1 MKEFRI
7 INTDQTNPHYEEK
20 KAIDG
25 GGYHQPLY
33 EFVLGAKA
41 GYLEDTSCGAF
52 GQRID
57 LVFDGLKIAC
67 INTMNGEGQNWSCKD
82 YDNADYDVIFREFE
96 KIGYVFN

>member
-1 MKEFRI
+1 MKEFRM
-7 INTDQTNPHYEEK
+7 TNLTETNLFFDERK
-20 KAIDG
+20 MADG

-57 LVFDGLKIAC
+57 LVFDGIKIAC
-67 INTMNGEGQNWSCKD
+67 INTMNGEGQNWSYKD
-82 YDNADYDVIFREFE
+82 SGNADYNIIFEEFE